1 MKAIELD
8 NSLGGRAVQ
17 VRVVQGKEP
26 KHFVAMFSGKL
37 IIFAGGKAS
46 AFESQQGEKD
56 ETLSDTYL
64 LQVRG
69 NAGHNTKAV
78 EVLDKL
84 FFD

>member
-1 MKAIELD
+1 
-8 NSLGGRAVQ
+8 
-17 VRVVQGKEP
+17 
-26 KHFVAMFSGKL
+26 MFSGKL